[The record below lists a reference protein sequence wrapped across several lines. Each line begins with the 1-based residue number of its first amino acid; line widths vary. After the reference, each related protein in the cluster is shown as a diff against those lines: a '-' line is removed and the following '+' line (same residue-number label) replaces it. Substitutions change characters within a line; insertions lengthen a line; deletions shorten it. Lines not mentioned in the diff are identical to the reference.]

1 MCHQPASCL
10 CKGQH
15 RSAEK
20 PGLCSF
26 SKFLPFYCSRRS
38 RGPGLMFSTG
48 ITNHRNKHKRNA
60 LWGPYGVDIFNLFTL
75 GQVFSVSLSL
85 VARNIVP
92 LGSQQMPRTFIFM
105 TVIKLDR
112 NKQNGLIAE
121 TAYQNPRYS
130 SGIWEL
136 RSLHICFKVSPR
148 LCTVM
153 CLHHPFSRGHQDLGW
168 YSSQHS
174 GSRSVSGGPVYR
186 SNTNNNKWQSNSWP
200 GTISGVFSDNDLI
213 QPLQWDFPNH
223 GPRAVT
229 K

>member
-1 MCHQPASCL
+1 MFFFYLTVAERQKRTKAMCHQPASCL

-60 LWGPYGVDIFNLFTL
+60 LWGPYGVDIFNLSTL
-75 GQVFSVSLSL
+75 GQAISVSLSL
-85 VARNIVP
+85 VACNIVP

-112 NKQNGLIAE
+112 NKQNSLIAE
-121 TAYQNPRYS
+121 TAYQNLRYS

-148 LCTVM
+148 LCTIM
-153 CLHHPFSRGHQDLGW
+153 CLHHQGLFTGT
-168 YSSQHS
+168 
-174 GSRSVSGGPVYR
+174 SRSGLVQLPAQRQPVGER
-186 SNTNNNKWQSNSWP
+186 GSCLP
-200 GTISGVFSDNDLI
+200 
-213 QPLQWDFPNH
+213 
-223 GPRAVT
+223 
-229 K
+229 